1 MKKEIF
7 TDLSRRA
14 YYICIYYSTSIK
26 IYTDMAKKRKL
37 NSKNPRYHKVDTNA
51 PKIIKKQLMC
61 HAKIRGYGG
70 VDTGHTAAVY
80 GVWYDC

>member
-1 MKKEIF
+1 
-7 TDLSRRA
+7 
-14 YYICIYYSTSIK
+14 
-26 IYTDMAKKRKL
+26 MAKKRKL

-70 VDTGHTAAVY
+70 IDTGKTAAVY
-80 GVWYDC
+80 GVWYND